1 MTSPEAN
8 VSGDVFV
15 AKTMAVLGHFA
26 NLFAVLATI
35 KPFAYWTDASNHHCR
50 LTST

>member
-8 VSGDVFV
+8 ASGDVFV
-15 AKTMAVLGHFA
+15 SKTMAVLGHFA
-26 NLFAVLATI
+26 KLVTAPATI
-35 KPFAYWTDASNHHCR
+35 KPFAYWTDASNRYCR

>member
-1 MTSPEAN
+1 MTSPEAI

-15 AKTMAVLGHFA
+15 SKTMAVFGHFA
-26 NLFAVLATI
+26 KLVTAPAYI
-35 KPFAYWTDASNHHCR
+35 KPFAYWTNASNRHCR

>member
-15 AKTMAVLGHFA
+15 SKTMTVFGHFA
-26 NLFAVLATI
+26 KLVTAPATI
-35 KPFAYWTDASNHHCR
+35 KPFAYLTDASNRHCH

>member
-15 AKTMAVLGHFA
+15 SKTMAVLGHFA
-26 NLFAVLATI
+26 KLVTATATI
-35 KPFAYWTDASNHHCR
+35 NPFVFWTDASNRHGR